1 MDEDDSLARLIVLR
15 RLAHVLADN
24 LGPRLKRHVT
34 TLAPLLRPR
43 AILGEYI
50 QSSHREPVRGA
61 DKAFREL
68 RALCSTVSSAEPFFL
83 SPEVEA
89 PLEVSSTNVE
99 IHPLEYVHVVR
110 SGKEAKKVFVT
121 APLKWAMTYSGY
133 SIPRLRELLLAR
145 DRSPAELKEAVLQYL
160 ILFVAT
166 TRERGLAP
174 LFESLR
180 FPIVPHY
187 FPEFGKL
194 PIMVITAPAATALPP
209 DDDVLEGTEIS
220 GADEFEEVVDL
231 SSLTGLSDPLRER
244 VVSLVR
250 EANPDLLPA

>member
-15 RLAHVLADN
+15 RLSHVLADN
-24 LGPRLKRHVT
+24 LGPRLKRHVA

-50 QSSHREPVRGA
+50 QSSQREAVRGA

-68 RALCSTVSSAEPFFL
+68 RTLCSSVAASEPFYL
-83 SPEVEA
+83 SPEVEP

-110 SGKEAKKVFVT
+110 SGREARKVLVT
-121 APLKWAMTYSGY
+121 APLKWAVTYSGY
-133 SIPRLRELLLAR
+133 SIPRLRELVLAR
-145 DRSPAELKEAVLQYL
+145 DRSQAELKEAILQYL
-160 ILFVAT
+160 ILFIAAS
-166 TRERGLAP
+166 RERGLAP
-174 LFESLR
+174 LFDSLR

-209 DDDVLEGTEIS
+209 DDEVLESTEIS
-220 GADEFEEVVDL
+220 GADVFEEVVDL
-231 SSLTGLSDPLRER
+231 PSLTGLTDPFRER
-244 VVSLVR
+244 LVGLVR
-250 EANPDLLPA
+250 ETNPDLLPA